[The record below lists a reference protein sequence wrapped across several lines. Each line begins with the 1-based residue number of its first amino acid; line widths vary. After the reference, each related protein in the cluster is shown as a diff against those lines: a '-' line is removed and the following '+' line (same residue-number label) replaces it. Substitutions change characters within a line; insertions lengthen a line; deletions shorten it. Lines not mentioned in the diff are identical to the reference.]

1 MRVLSCSLSGTSA
14 RAGGGGGAAIA
25 NSSKR
30 PPTRRSPRL
39 TTVARGG
46 GSLFGP
52 GGGGGEG
59 RLIIPGQQ
67 RGSGAGGAGGAGGG
81 RLIIPGELV
90 FCHSS
95 SSSPLSTSSSPP
107 PLFLSHR
114 ARLSLF
120 STEILAKKKRT
131 GQGARPGRGGG
142 GPGGG
147 TALGRGGG
155 GRGGG
160 AGGGPGESPNVF
172 GAPPPPPP
180 PGASPIGVTLD
191 APSTANF
198 RPPPGFMEKGAEA
211 SWILGTSGGGVN
223 SSSSSSEPFDIEIAL
238 SRIRARA
245 GPWHQLAALLPQLS
259 SAGIDAM
266 AVEVETGLERATQAL
281 WQTAAQVFASLE
293 SDGLFPAAALPAFDS
308 GPGALALHELRNLP
322 ADARRGAAE
331 YLATGGEMVA
341 SGEGILEAVD
351 ANLAS
356 TLARAYRE
364 WERRAR
370 EREGFSDAPGDV
382 LAFKHWRDAAEC
394 RREDAKEEAL
404 KRGLAVAV
412 TNTAKDRLE
421 SLSTEAIARVVPAAE
436 AAAAAAAAGLLRT
449 SAEGVSCW
457 FFISVF
463 FVLLFS
469 QGRGF
474 RGRQKKLI
482 FSSFIFSS
490 PPLLTHLLRVRDIR
504 DPRAHPRIQAPLP
517 AVELAEYA
525 RRGRELHGVAGDERH
540 VGVALD
546 EGLCEGESD
555 PGGASG
561 DEDVPSR

>member
-1 MRVLSCSLSGTSA
+1 
-14 RAGGGGGAAIA
+14 
-25 NSSKR
+25 
-30 PPTRRSPRL
+30 
-39 TTVARGG
+39 
-46 GSLFGP
+46 
-52 GGGGGEG
+52 
-59 RLIIPGQQ
+59 
-67 RGSGAGGAGGAGGG
+67 
-81 RLIIPGELV
+81 
-90 FCHSS
+90 
-95 SSSPLSTSSSPP
+95 
-107 PLFLSHR
+107 
-114 ARLSLF
+114 
-120 STEILAKKKRT
+120 
-131 GQGARPGRGGG
+131 
-142 GPGGG
+142 
-147 TALGRGGG
+147 
-155 GRGGG
+155 
-160 AGGGPGESPNVF
+160 
-172 GAPPPPPP
+172 
-180 PGASPIGVTLD
+180 
-191 APSTANF
+191 
-198 RPPPGFMEKGAEA
+198 MEKGAEA

-482 FSSFIFSS
+482 FSSFIS
-490 PPLLTHLLRVRDIR
+490 PPPSLSLSLSNCVFFFLFQTFQKQGGKLLPLTISRLQPSETLFVPVPLLSL
-504 DPRAHPRIQAPLP
+504 PLGS
-517 AVELAEYA
+517 ATGEELAALPSARQNGPFGAFGGGGGGSSSSSSTQFVILPSWTTVQGLSGLAAIPIGDLSLVPEIVAAAVVASGVVGAKKIEEEKEKLKGPGLLVVDRDRGSKARARSAGSGGVGPSGVGAAVLAASSKEGILTICDVEGFDAAAGGDAYA
-525 RRGRELHGVAGDERH
+525 SSATVLFVVKPPKVSAIT
-540 VGVALD
+540 
-546 EGLCEGESD
+546 ESD
-555 PGGASG
+555 SGTASF
-561 DEDVPSR
+561 EM

>member
-1 MRVLSCSLSGTSA
+1 
-14 RAGGGGGAAIA
+14 
-25 NSSKR
+25 
-30 PPTRRSPRL
+30 
-39 TTVARGG
+39 
-46 GSLFGP
+46 
-52 GGGGGEG
+52 
-59 RLIIPGQQ
+59 
-67 RGSGAGGAGGAGGG
+67 
-81 RLIIPGELV
+81 
-90 FCHSS
+90 
-95 SSSPLSTSSSPP
+95 
-107 PLFLSHR
+107 
-114 ARLSLF
+114 
-120 STEILAKKKRT
+120 
-131 GQGARPGRGGG
+131 
-142 GPGGG
+142 
-147 TALGRGGG
+147 
-155 GRGGG
+155 
-160 AGGGPGESPNVF
+160 
-172 GAPPPPPP
+172 
-180 PGASPIGVTLD
+180 
-191 APSTANF
+191 
-198 RPPPGFMEKGAEA
+198 MEKGAEA

-449 SAEGVSCW
+449 SAEGGGKLLPLT
-457 FFISVF
+457 ISRLQPSETL
-463 FVLLFS
+463 FV
-469 QGRGF
+469 
-474 RGRQKKLI
+474 
-482 FSSFIFSS
+482 
-490 PPLLTHLLRVRDIR
+490 PVPLLSL
-504 DPRAHPRIQAPLP
+504 PLGS
-517 AVELAEYA
+517 ATGEELAALPSARQNGPFGAFGGGGGGSSSSSSTQFVILPSWTTVQGLSGLAAIPIGDLSLVPEIVAAAVVASGVVGAKKIEEEKEKLKGPGLLVVDRDRGSKARARSAGSGGVGPSGVGAAVLAASSKEGILTICDVEGFDAAAGGDAYA
-525 RRGRELHGVAGDERH
+525 SSATVLFVVKPPKVSAIT
-540 VGVALD
+540 
-546 EGLCEGESD
+546 ESD
-555 PGGASG
+555 SGTASF
-561 DEDVPSR
+561 EM